1 LGEDIVTLGSNRHW
15 LAVLGLCMLLAACG
29 TGRTIVMEPPQK
41 KAFSA
46 VTLARADDTV
56 AVPEEYRA
64 RFVAKLREQLY
75 GTKDKPGPFAEGAGL
90 TIRIKVVQFSA
101 GNQFER
107 WFWGGIGNAG
117 EGSLQVLAEFYD
129 GDRKL
134 AQTQTEGRIGSG
146 FLGGSMN
153 EAVDKAAE
161 EIARYAAAH
170 FR

>member
-1 LGEDIVTLGSNRHW
+1 MTFSSNRRW
-15 LAVLGLCMLLAACG
+15 LATLGLCILLAACG

-56 AVPEEYRA
+56 AVPEEYRT

-75 GTKDKPGPFAEGAGL
+75 GTKDKPGPFAEGPGL

-117 EGSLQVLAEFYD
+117 EGSLQVLAEFYE
-129 GDRKL
+129 GQTKL
-134 AQTQTEGRIGSG
+134 ANIQTEGRIGSG
-146 FLGGSMN
+146 FFGGSMS

-161 EIARYAAAH
+161 EIAEYAIAN